1 MTTPGARPDV
11 AVSADG
17 PGWIE
22 NRSTR
27 GRRALRLGE
36 VWRARELVWFLALRD
51 LQVRYKQAFFGIA
64 WAVLQ
69 PIVGAAVLTVVFST
83 LAGVQTGG
91 IPYPA
96 FAYLGYS
103 VWSYFSLSLTTMTD
117 SLVENAPLVTKVYFP
132 RLAVPL
138 GGALPGLVDL
148 AVALVVLIGF
158 MAYYA
163 IVPGIA
169 IVTLPLWLAALVLA
183 ALGTGLLLA
192 TLNVR
197 YRDVHHITGLLVQ
210 VWIFASP
217 VAYPASLVHG
227 AARYAYYVNPMAA
240 VLEGFRWCLLA
251 GPAPGLPALVSLAT
265 GTVLCVAGVRAFQ
278 ANERRFADVI

>member
-1 MTTPGARPDV
+1 MTTTGARPDV
-11 AVSADG
+11 AATADG
-17 PGWIE
+17 PAWVE

-27 GRRALRLGE
+27 GRRALRLDE
-36 VWRARELVWFLALRD
+36 VWRSRELVWFLALRD
-51 LQVRYKQAFFGIA
+51 LQVRYKQAVFGIT

-69 PIVGAAVLTVVFST
+69 PVVGAAVLTVVFSR
-83 LAGVQTGG
+83 LAGVKTGG

-103 VWSYFSLSLTTMTD
+103 VWSYFSSSLTTMTD

-138 GGALPGLVDL
+138 AGALPGLVDL

-169 IVTLPLWLAALVLA
+169 IVTLPLWLAALVLT
-183 ALGTGLLLA
+183 ALGAGLLLA

-227 AARYAYYVNPMAA
+227 NVQYLYYLNPMAA

-251 GPAPGLPALVSLAT
+251 GPGPGWPALVSLAT
-265 GTVLCVAGVRAFQ
+265 GLLLCFVSVRAFQ